1 MLGSDDLLA
10 WFQRLDM
17 PEPTRSLINDIRSSG
32 PSRRVGGGRS
42 NVSGRY
48 PSRKMGVTIQFESH
62 RVELA
67 GIYEMEHDAAVLEYF
82 DQPPSIQ
89 LDYESAAG
97 KRMGVLHTPD
107 FFVIRQGEAG
117 WEEWK
122 TEEDLRRLNTHNPN
136 RYSAQKDG
144 QWHCPPGMAYAERLG
159 LYYRVR
165 SSAEI
170 DWVFQRNIQFL
181 DDYLRCGKSSF
192 EPTIRKAVRDCVVA
206 EPGTSLSELFAKTRG
221 VASRD
226 VVYSMIA
233 RGELHV
239 DLRAALM
246 VEPDR
251 VLVFTDS
258 AASIESRRTLQP
270 QLPNSSLIDFRPE
283 NPFSWDGRLWEI
295 ANIGDN
301 TIGLLGEDKAFVEVL
316 LLVVEKL
323 LKDGR
328 IVGTGATLNSGMHS
342 EVARRFA
349 AAGKRDLEIANQ
361 RASAVREYLQDRR
374 MPPGMP
380 ARTLLRWV
388 SRFRKAQDAY
398 GNGYVGLLPDSQRRG
413 NRGNRLPAETRSLM
427 RIAIEEGFETL
438 KQKGMLPCWAAL
450 KNKCDDQGVSCP
462 SYVTFCCEV
471 RKRPAFDRRS
481 KRQGPRSAYI
491 CKPFYW
497 NLDLATPRH
506 GDRPLEIVH
515 IDHTEADIELV
526 SSEVSRSLGRP
537 WWTLMID
544 AFSRRVLAIYLAFD
558 PPSYRSCMMVMREC
572 VRRHMRL
579 PQTIVVD
586 NGAEFR
592 STYFE
597 SLLAR
602 YECTKK
608 QRPPAQSRFGS
619 ICEQLFGS
627 ANTQFHNLRGNT
639 QIVRNVRQVTK
650 GNSPKGLATWTLP
663 ELHDRLCQYLFDIYE
678 TTEHPAL
685 GQTPREAFC
694 RGLESTGSRG
704 HRLVPYT
711 HDFLMATLPTTS
723 KGTAKV
729 LPGRGVK
736 INHLWYW
743 AEAFREPGVEN
754 SDVAIRYDPFD
765 AGTAYAYLRGR
776 WAECH
781 SEQHSILKGRSE
793 KELKFA
799 TEELRRRQQAHSRD
813 RFRVSAPK
821 LAEFMSRS
829 EVQESFLLQRLRD
842 RESQIAR
849 LGPAE
854 PPSVSTDSVEAAE
867 EQYGGTQPAI
877 DELEIYGE
885 F

>member
-1 MLGSDDLLA
+1 VLGHDDLSG
-10 WFQRLDM
+10 WFRRLDIS
-17 PEPTRSLINDIRSSG
+17 EPARSLINDIRSSG
-32 PSRRVGGGRS
+32 PSRRVGGGHS

-67 GIYEMEHDAAVLEYF
+67 GIHEMEHDATVLEYF
-82 DQPPSIQ
+82 DQPPSIK

-97 KRMGVLHTPD
+97 KRMSVLHTPD

-136 RYSAQKDG
+136 RYSARQDG
-144 QWHCPPGMAYAERLG
+144 QWHCPPGTAYAERLG

-170 DWVFQRNIQFL
+170 DWVFQRNIEFL
-181 DDYLRCGKSSF
+181 DDYLRCERPSSGS
-192 EPTIRKAVRDCVVA
+192 PIQKTIRDYIVA
-206 EPGTSLSELFAKTRG
+206 DPGTSLSELFARTKDA
-221 VASRD
+221 ASRD

-251 VLVFTDS
+251 VLLFTDS
-258 AASIESRRTLQP
+258 AEAIESRQTFPR
-270 QLPNSSLIDFRPE
+270 QLPNASLIDFRPGT
-283 NPFSWDGRLWEI
+283 PVSWDGRIWEI
-295 ANIGDN
+295 ANIGEK
-301 TIGLLGEDKAFVEVL
+301 TIGLLGEDKAFVEIPL
-316 LLVVEKL
+316 PAIEKL

-328 IVGTGATLNSGMHS
+328 IVGTCATLNSGMHS

-349 AAGKRDLEIANQ
+349 AAAKQDLDIANQ
-361 RASAVREYLQDRR
+361 RASAVRKYLRDGRI
-374 MPPGMP
+374 PPDIP

-388 SRFRKAQDAY
+388 SRFRNAQDVY
-398 GNGYVGLLPDSQRRG
+398 GNGYCGLLPDSQRRG
-413 NRGNRLPAETRSLM
+413 NRSNRLPAETRSLM
-427 RIAIEEGFETL
+427 LSAIEEGFETL
-438 KQKGMLPCWAAL
+438 KQKGMLQCWAAL
-450 KNKCDDQGVSCP
+450 KNKCDDQGVACP

-471 RKRPAFDRRS
+471 RKRPAFDRTL
-481 KRQGPRSAYI
+481 KRQGPRSAYN

-497 NLDLATPRH
+497 NLDLAVPRH
-506 GDRPLEIVH
+506 GDRPFEIVH

-526 SSEVSRSLGRP
+526 SSEVGRSLGRP
-537 WWTLMID
+537 WLTLMID

-558 PPSYRSCMMVMREC
+558 PPSYRSCMMVLREC

-619 ICEQLFGS
+619 ICERLFGS
-627 ANTQFHNLRGNT
+627 ANTQFFHNLRGNT
-639 QIVRNVRQVTK
+639 KIVRNVRQVTK

-663 ELHDRLCQYLFDIYE
+663 ELHDRLCQYLFDIYD

-685 GQTPREAFC
+685 SQTPREAFC

-704 HRLVPYT
+704 HRLVRYT

-736 INHLWYW
+736 INHFWYW
-743 AEAFREPGVEN
+743 TEAFREPGVEN
-754 SDVAIRYDPFD
+754 HDVAIRYDPFD
-765 AGTAYAYLRGR
+765 AGTAYAYLRGQ

-793 KELKFA
+793 KELKFV
-799 TEELRRRQQAHSRD
+799 TEELRRRQQAHSQD
-813 RFRVSAPK
+813 RFTVSAPK
-821 LAEFMSRS
+821 LAEFMSCS
-829 EVQESFLLQRLRD
+829 EAQESFLLQRMRD
-842 RESQIAR
+842 QESKIAR
-849 LGPAE
+849 LGLTE
-854 PPSVSTDSVEAAE
+854 QPSVPTDSVDAAE
-867 EQYGGTQPAI
+867 DYGGTQPAI
-877 DELEIYGE
+877 NELEIYGE

>member
-1 MLGSDDLLA
+1 VLGPDDLLA

-17 PEPTRSLINDIRSSG
+17 PEPARSLINDIRSSG

-159 LYYRVR
+159 LYYHVR

-258 AASIESRRTLQP
+258 AASIESRRTLRP

-283 NPFSWDGRLWEI
+283 NPFFWDGRLWEI

-301 TIGLLGEDKAFVEVL
+301 TIGLLGEDKAFVEVP

-450 KNKCDDQGVSCP
+450 KNKCDDQGVP
-462 SYVTFCCEV
+462 ARVT
-471 RKRPAFDRRS
+471 
-481 KRQGPRSAYI
+481 
-491 CKPFYW
+491 
-497 NLDLATPRH
+497 
-506 GDRPLEIVH
+506 
-515 IDHTEADIELV
+515 
-526 SSEVSRSLGRP
+526 
-537 WWTLMID
+537 
-544 AFSRRVLAIYLAFD
+544 
-558 PPSYRSCMMVMREC
+558 
-572 VRRHMRL
+572 
-579 PQTIVVD
+579 
-586 NGAEFR
+586 
-592 STYFE
+592 
-597 SLLAR
+597 
-602 YECTKK
+602 
-608 QRPPAQSRFGS
+608 
-619 ICEQLFGS
+619 
-627 ANTQFHNLRGNT
+627 
-639 QIVRNVRQVTK
+639 
-650 GNSPKGLATWTLP
+650 
-663 ELHDRLCQYLFDIYE
+663 
-678 TTEHPAL
+678 
-685 GQTPREAFC
+685 
-694 RGLESTGSRG
+694 
-704 HRLVPYT
+704 
-711 HDFLMATLPTTS
+711 
-723 KGTAKV
+723 
-729 LPGRGVK
+729 
-736 INHLWYW
+736 
-743 AEAFREPGVEN
+743 
-754 SDVAIRYDPFD
+754 
-765 AGTAYAYLRGR
+765 
-776 WAECH
+776 
-781 SEQHSILKGRSE
+781 
-793 KELKFA
+793 
-799 TEELRRRQQAHSRD
+799 
-813 RFRVSAPK
+813 
-821 LAEFMSRS
+821 
-829 EVQESFLLQRLRD
+829 
-842 RESQIAR
+842 
-849 LGPAE
+849 
-854 PPSVSTDSVEAAE
+854 
-867 EQYGGTQPAI
+867 
-877 DELEIYGE
+877 
-885 F
+885 